1 MQFVLMTASDDPPH
15 FKDGCP
21 AELLRAL
28 DLPEH
33 PRPYAFAEG
42 FVVTIDSLEQL
53 MTLIFYVDHP
63 IIVYGPNEYGD
74 VELPLLMI
82 YDGYIE

>member
-1 MQFVLMTASDDPPH
+1 MQFVLMTASDNPPH

-21 AELLRAL
+21 AEFLSAL
-28 DLPEH
+28 NLPEH

-53 MTLIFYVDHP
+53 MALIFYVDHSV
-63 IIVYGPNEYGD
+63 IVYGPGRYGD
-74 VELPLLMI
+74 NDLPSLII